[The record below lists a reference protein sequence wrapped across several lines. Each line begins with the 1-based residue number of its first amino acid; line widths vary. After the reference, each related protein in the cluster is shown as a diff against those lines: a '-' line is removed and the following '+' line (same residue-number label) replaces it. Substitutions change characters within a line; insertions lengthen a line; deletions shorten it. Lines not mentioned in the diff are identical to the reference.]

1 MKKSLIPVLGAMLSL
16 TALCAAELTD
26 FPEKADWRDSPN
38 LKALPE
44 DVLELSKGVVT
55 STEMIKVDPAKTT
68 VLSGDFRCPVPGKKV
83 RIYLAF
89 NPADAKKDSI
99 TAYHVNIVPGTDT
112 FLTAPVKKGDTTLL
126 VKDGSKFRAGT
137 KVIFN
142 TKEDYS
148 DLPNR
153 EVSHG
158 NFKSAEKL
166 SDGTWKITL
175 TLKMH
180 KDYPAGTKVRLH
192 ANGGYQYVSIF
203 DLTDTNWKSTRGTVK
218 GMVKTGMGGRMWTPG
233 TAFANIVIF
242 TNNNTP
248 IQFRN
253 IKLEVKD

>member
-1 MKKSLIPVLGAMLSL
+1 MGSTITVDSALSMTSENPVQ
-16 TALCAAELTD
+16 
-26 FPEKADWRDSPN
+26 N
-38 LKALPE
+38 
-44 DVLELSKGVVT
+44 
-55 STEMIKVDPAKTT
+55 
-68 VLSGDFRCPVPGKKV
+68 
-83 RIYLAF
+83 
-89 NPADAKKDSI
+89 
-99 TAYHVNIVPGTDT
+99 
-112 FLTAPVKKGDTTLL
+112 
-126 VKDGSKFRAGT
+126 
-137 KVIFN
+137 KVIKAALDGKLDASRVDVPLGQN
-142 TKEDYS
+142 KTI
-148 DLPNR
+148 LCVNNA
-153 EVSHG
+153 G
-158 NFKSAEKL
+158 IIKSAEKL

-180 KDYPAGTKVRLH
+180 KEYPAGTKVRLH